1 MRDFSKS
8 SLLSFM
14 LKSFQLSGLLRRPIT
29 AIFMPNGELKALKPH
44 QVESF
49 TAVLTAGQVKNGI
62 VEHGLYNYQELY
74 FCVPSFR

>member
-1 MRDFSKS
+1 MKDFSGS

-49 TAVLTAGQVKNGI
+49 TAVQSSQPAK
-62 VEHGLYNYQELY
+62 
-74 FCVPSFR
+74 